1 MAITLSI
8 VVVTYNTCELTV
20 KCLRSLYHDLESIY
34 ETFEVIL
41 VDNASADG
49 TAEIVHQRFPAVRL
63 VRNPTNE
70 GFARGNNAGLAVAEG
85 RYLMLLNSDTE
96 VMPGT
101 LTGLIRF
108 MDAHPEAGACGP
120 MLLNVDGSLQP
131 SGRPLPTLWRVFLDM
146 SKLYRLWKSDLY
158 LEQNR
163 DYRRPALVGELSGAA
178 LLVRRT
184 CYEECGGLDPVFF
197 AYYEDVDW
205 CKRIGDAGWLI
216 YYVPLAKVLHVW
228 QGTSRHVSERAYRA
242 GQDSLRYY
250 FYKHHGRMAA
260 WIVQAMLVGKELFRI
275 GISCI
280 QLKFSAV
287 AFHWKMLH
295 GVLGPLSTAP

>member
-1 MAITLSI
+1 MIDLSI
-8 VVVTYNTCELTV
+8 VILTYNTRLLTER
-20 KCLRSLYHDLESIY
+20 CLASIEAY
-34 ETFEVIL
+34 PSAPYSIETVL

-63 VRNPTNE
+63 VRNLTNE

-101 LTGLIRF
+101 LTELIRF
-108 MDAHPEAGACGP
+108 MDAHPEVGACGP

-131 SGRPLPTLWRVFLDM
+131 SGRPLPTLWRVFVDM
-146 SKLYRLWKSDLY
+146 SNLYRLWKSDLY
-158 LEQNR
+158 LERNR
-163 DYRRPALVGELSGAA
+163 NYSRPALVGELSGAA

-184 CYEECGGLDPVFF
+184 CYEECGGLDPAFF

-216 YYVPLAKVLHVW
+216 YYVPLAKVIHVW

-250 FYKHHGRMAA
+250 FHKHHGRMAA
-260 WIVQAMLVGKELFRI
+260 WVVQAMLVGKELFRI
-275 GISCI
+275 AIGCI
-280 QLKFSAV
+280 QFRFPAV
-287 AFHWKMLH
+287 AFHWKMLR
-295 GVLGPLSTAP
+295 GVLGSLSTAP